1 MEKIPPNSPA
11 RVLLEKEPRYDGLRE
26 PLSTQLMAYLLTQLC
41 SFEADFTLHP
51 MTVTQSSQVKLVRYQ
66 QNPTPNWGPATKAES
81 GKKRKRPDKD
91 E

>member
-26 PLSTQLMAYLLTQLC
+26 LLSTKLMAYLLTQLY

-66 QNPTPNWGPATKAES
+66 QNPTANWGPATKAES

>member
-1 MEKIPPNSPA
+1 MTNS
-11 RVLLEKEPRYDGLRE
+11 
-26 PLSTQLMAYLLTQLC
+26 LTQLY
-41 SFEADFTLHP
+41 SFEANFTPHP

-81 GKKRKRPDKD
+81 GKKRKRPEED